1 MDKFGIYNL
10 LNSFLGAFGA
20 QKSESGDRA
29 ADSFSARTEQKPEPN
44 PSPAPATPPAV
55 FPPLQAGM
63 LSVMREHDEFI
74 KRVKAKSDE
83 NKR

>member
-10 LNSFLGAFGA
+10 LNSFLGAFSAPKPENGA
-20 QKSESGDRA
+20 PTTDRA
-29 ADSFSARTEQKPEPN
+29 PAGNENASAAATSS
-44 PSPAPATPPAV
+44 PSAPPAV

-74 KRVKAKSDE
+74 KRVKAKSGK

>member
-10 LNSFLGAFGA
+10 LNSFLGAFSAPKPENGA
-20 QKSESGDRA
+20 PTPDRA
-29 ADSFSARTEQKPEPN
+29 PAGNENASA
-44 PSPAPATPPAV
+44 PPAV

-74 KRVKAKSDE
+74 KRVKAKSGE